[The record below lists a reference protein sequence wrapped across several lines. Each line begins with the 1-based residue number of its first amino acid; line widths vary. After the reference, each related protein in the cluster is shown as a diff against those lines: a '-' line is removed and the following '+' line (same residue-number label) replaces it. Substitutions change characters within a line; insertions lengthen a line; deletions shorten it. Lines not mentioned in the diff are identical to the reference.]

1 MSWLVA
7 LLRLFEQRHPESSR
21 FVRFG
26 LVGGSGMVI
35 DISVTW
41 LTFAAL
47 QLVWMSDLG
56 TVVANTSGIALAM
69 TWNFFLNR
77 RLTFPEAD
85 RRFPWRQYVAFCSS
99 CTFGALVSLA
109 VRETLIR
116 LTTFFA
122 DYIIAAIPA
131 GVLAGMIFN
140 YLLCRHFVFRAAPPD
155 EQPPPDAG

>member
-7 LLRLFEQRHPESSR
+7 LLRRFERRYPESSR
-21 FVRFG
+21 LVRFG
-26 LVGGSGMVI
+26 LVGGSGMII
-35 DISVTW
+35 DISVFE
-41 LTFAAL
+41 LIFVAL
-47 QLVWMSDLG
+47 RLVWTSDLQ
-56 TVVANTSGIALAM
+56 TVVANTGGIVTAM

-85 RRFPWRQYVAFCSS
+85 RRFPWRQYAAFCGS
-99 CTFGALVSLA
+99 CAFGAAVSLI

-122 DYIIAAIPA
+122 DYMIAAIPV

-140 YLLCRHFVFRAAPPD
+140 YTLCRHFVFRAAPAN
-155 EQPPPDAG
+155 ERPPRETG